1 MLECGKYKPCEKLF
15 PLKTISQFLK
25 NKKKLNCK
33 LYLKNNMK
41 NEFKK
46 RS

>member
-1 MLECGKYKPCEKLF
+1 MPEFGNYKHCEKLF

-41 NEFKK
+41 KEFKK
-46 RS
+46 NS